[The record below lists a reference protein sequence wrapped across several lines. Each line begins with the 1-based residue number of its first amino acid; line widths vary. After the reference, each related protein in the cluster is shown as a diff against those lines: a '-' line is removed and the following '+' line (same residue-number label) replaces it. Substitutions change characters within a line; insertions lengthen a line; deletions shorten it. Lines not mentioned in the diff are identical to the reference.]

1 MTGDNGHKRL
11 LLACAMIVCFSSLG
25 YTQEKT
31 IAAAESSP
39 ALPKLISLA
48 FKDVN
53 IEDAL
58 KVIAEAS
65 GLNIILD
72 NDVRAKVSINLK
84 EVPWQI
90 ALDNLLKTN
99 EFTYKKQGNI
109 IRIITMETLKREEET
124 LPLLTKIILLNFA
137 KAEDIQKSLA
147 KIISP
152 RGTIEINIPTNSLI
166 ISDSPETLLKIEE
179 VVTKLD
185 TRTPQVMIEALIISL
200 KLTDTDKS
208 GMDWTATHKKVPGR
222 SIQQSLKAPTSA
234 IDLFYGKTI
243 LPGWSFTSQMNF
255 FEEDKRVNIL
265 ANPRILTLDNLPAQI
280 EINEQVPYT
289 YVSTS
294 TESSSTVTSTQF
306 KDIGIKLYVT
316 PHITKDKIISLK
328 VKGEQSFVA
337 SFVGSSNE
345 PSIDS
350 RKVET
355 NFMLKDG
362 DTVVIGGLKKKDYT
376 NTVDK
381 IPLLGDIPF
390 VGKLLFSKIVKE
402 AVNTELI
409 IFITPRIMDESTILT
424 KKEESTLAKAKEELG
439 KKDRKASRDEMISH
453 ILNEQ
458 IPADAPQ
465 TTTQ

>member
-1 MTGDNGHKRL
+1 MTGDTTHKRL
-11 LLACAMIVCFSSLG
+11 LVACAMIVWFSSLG
-25 YTQEKT
+25 YAQEKT
-31 IAAAESSP
+31 TAPAAA
-39 ALPKLISLA
+39 KLISLT

-72 NDVRAKVSINLK
+72 NDVKAKVSINLK
-84 EVPWQI
+84 EVPWQV

-124 LPLLTKIILLNFA
+124 LPLVTKIILLNFA

-166 ISDSPETLLKIEE
+166 VSDSPEALSKIEE
-179 VVTKLD
+179 VVSKLD

-208 GMDWTATHKKVPGR
+208 GLDWTATSKKVPER
-222 SIQQSLKAPTSA
+222 YIQQSLKAPTSA
-234 IDLFYGKTI
+234 VDLFYGKTI
-243 LPGWSFTSQMNF
+243 LPGWNFTSQLNL

-306 KDIGIKLYVT
+306 KDIGIKLHVT

-390 VGKLLFSKIVKE
+390 IGKMLFSKIVKE

-409 IFITPRIMDESTILT
+409 IFITPRIMDESTVLT
-424 KKEESTLAKAKEELG
+424 KKEESTLAKAKEELD
-439 KKDRKASRDEMISH
+439 KKERKSSRDEMISH

-458 IPADAPQ
+458 MPAEALH
-465 TTTQ
+465 TTTR